1 MADGYPGQYQSK
13 LLNFISRQSRFVAD
27 KCDRTWRE
35 IQVASLNA
43 TQILLYPVYL
53 LVQSSRMLTRQLR
66 ESTKKIDLPE
76 LQEFVEDENPNLSQG
91 LPTTE
96 IDEESAIA
104 EILHLAENLLLP
116 SQISSVTESCSF
128 LINPPQPTA
137 KVIPDIRLQP
147 EMQFS
152 GKTTKAQTTGE
163 MPLSR
168 SQTKTA
174 DLLQAITGEMPLS
187 RSQTKTA
194 DLSLL
199 NNALDLEAQF
209 NTVAEIANKPQVRGI
224 ATFISARTLVLV
236 GAENQILDI
245 LTPAQQ
251 ELLEGRIIWE
261 VANSG
266 PQRREI
272 AEKELK
278 FNLGLES
285 AAQKSQ
291 LPPIRRFWQL
301 MAWIQSSPVA
311 VKRNQFGESILA
323 VKKAINA
330 SIHDNLILAQR
341 AIAPIAEL
349 NIDRPALSPAN
360 AIDQNI
366 SELEISLHGKFD
378 RTSHNLSFVTLLD
391 RAAVNL
397 EQLSPLSVSKITDA
411 LTENP
416 PSKID
421 TATTNTNLSPS
432 AKEIIENY
440 ARNIEEIIW
449 SSVDHLLG
457 KETAASDNTEKAV
470 AIKYYLEQQNQ
481 KDTESTKS
489 DRPWLNWQDLFGE
502 PTPTV
507 GAVPP
512 CPPSSSAA
520 EEPISQIST
529 KVNPQNQKLEKL
541 PEGRSASIPTSPYPE
556 AIQVLLAKLKRSLL
570 TKVEKSQ
577 PQKGSDLTVTPQ
589 NNSVPRTA
597 ETQQEI
603 PTTPNDGQISQS
615 PSPAVITVETGRF
628 VATATTAS
636 IREAQNNSAGGKSEG
651 ECLETKAVSVGY
663 IKHPLEQVLEWLD
676 RIMLR
681 LETIAEEIWKWVKI
695 HFPKITKRKDK
706 ID

>member
-13 LLNFISRQSRFVAD
+13 LLKFISRQSSLVAD

-35 IQVASLNA
+35 VQLASLNA

-66 ESTKKIDLPE
+66 ESTKKVDLPE
-76 LQEFVEDENPNLSQG
+76 LQEVVEDENPNLSQN
-91 LPTTE
+91 LPATE
-96 IDEESAIA
+96 IEEESAIA

-116 SQISSVTESCSF
+116 SQISTVTESISF
-128 LINPPQPTA
+128 LINPPKPTA
-137 KVIPDIRLQP
+137 KVTADINSQP
-147 EMQFS
+147 EIQLS
-152 GKTTKAQTTGE
+152 GKTAKRQ
-163 MPLSR
+163 
-168 SQTKTA
+168 K
-174 DLLQAITGEMPLS
+174 ITGEMSAPQIPEKSSNLS
-187 RSQTKTA
+187 R
-194 DLSLL
+194 L
-199 NNALDLEAQF
+199 NNTSALETQF
-209 NTVAEIANKPQVRGI
+209 NTLPEILNQSQVRGI
-224 ATFISARTLVLV
+224 ATFIPARTLVLV

-251 ELLEGRIIWE
+251 QLLEGRIIWE

-291 LPPIRRFWQL
+291 LPPVRRFWEL
-301 MAWIQSSPVA
+301 MAWIQTSPVA
-311 VKRNQFGESILA
+311 LKRNQFGESILA

-330 SIHDNLILAQR
+330 SIHDNLILTQR

-349 NIDRPALSPAN
+349 NIDRPAIAPAN
-360 AIDQNI
+360 AINQNI
-366 SELEISLHGKFD
+366 SELATSLNGNFD
-378 RTSHNLSFVTLLD
+378 RTINNLSFVTLLD

-397 EQLSPLSVSKITDA
+397 EQLSPLSVSKITGA
-411 LTENP
+411 LTENQ
-416 PSKID
+416 SGKFDI
-421 TATTNTNLSPS
+421 ATPNTNLSPS

-449 SSVDHLLG
+449 ASVDYLLG
-457 KETAASDNTEKAV
+457 KEAAASDNTDKSV
-470 AIKYYLEQQNQ
+470 AIKYYLELKQQ
-481 KDTESTKS
+481 KTTEDGES
-489 DRPWLNWQDLFGE
+489 DRPWLNWKDLFGE

-512 CPPSSSAA
+512 CPPSSSPAK
-520 EEPISQIST
+520 ESISQASK
-529 KVNPQNQKLEKL
+529 KVNPKTPKLEKL
-541 PEGRSASIPTSPYPE
+541 PEGRSASIPTSAYPE

-577 PQKGSDLTVTPQ
+577 PQKGSDLINTPQ
-589 NNSVPRTA
+589 NNSVPGTA

-603 PTTPNDGQISQS
+603 PTTPNDRQISQS
-615 PSPAVITVETGRF
+615 PGVITVETSRF
-628 VATATTAS
+628 VATTTTNS
-636 IREAQNNSAGGKSEG
+636 IREAQNNSAARQEDDY
-651 ECLETKAVSVGY
+651 LETKAESVGY

-681 LETIAEEIWKWVKI
+681 LETIAGEIWKWAKI